1 MREIERKFLVH
12 QLPES
17 LDDYHRRI
25 IAQGYLVLEE
35 NGLEIR
41 LRRANGDHCLTIKR
55 KEGLDREEYNIPL
68 TKEQWDELWPLTA
81 GRRLEKVR
89 HDIPSGKLTVEL
101 DVFRGRNEGVIVAE
115 VEFASLDEA
124 HAFTP
129 LPWFG
134 QEVTGE
140 AKYSNRH
147 LAVE

>member
-1 MREIERKFLVH
+1 MREIERKFLVL
-12 QLPES
+12 QLPKS
-17 LDDYHRRI
+17 LEGYHRRV

-41 LRRANGDHCLTIKR
+41 LRRADGDHCLTIKR
-55 KEGLDREEYNIPL
+55 KQGLDREEYNIPL
-68 TKEQWDELWPLTA
+68 TEEQWVELWPLTA

-89 HDIPSGKLTVEL
+89 YDIPHGELKVEL
-101 DVFRGRNEGVIVAE
+101 DVFQSRNQGVIVAE
-115 VEFASLDEA
+115 VEFTGLEEA

-134 QEVTGE
+134 REVTGE